1 MTHDSS
7 SSEAIS
13 PVNSQLPTSPYYE
26 GLEIGFFTLEGKDAE
41 DFLHRQLSN
50 EIRNLPVGSGVP
62 VCLLNREGRILLYF
76 TLWKTGT
83 GFSAIVPEQQRSQFI
98 SLLDRVI
105 FREEIRLTDQT
116 PEFCPLVIAGA
127 QAGEVLHKVGASSVP
142 EVFKSSQFNL
152 VDTKVKVYCMDWLI
166 DPCFLLVCPV
176 DETTQVKG
184 ELEAVGCVKSDLES
198 FHSYRIEKGSPWPG
212 YEVDETMIP
221 FECGL
226 GDAASLTKG
235 CYVGQEIIAR
245 IHNLGKPPRIL
256 RGLVFQ
262 GGTPPER
269 GVPVHHEK
277 VEVGKVLSASW
288 SRNLDQ
294 PIATTSIRVKY
305 SAAGTSVTVAG
316 ISAVVEEFPLINRA
330 SS

>member
-1 MTHDSS
+1 MTFDSS

-13 PVNSQLPTSPYYE
+13 SGTSQLPISQFFE
-26 GLEIGFFTLEGKDAE
+26 GLEIGFFELEGKDAE

-50 EIRNLPVGSGVP
+50 EIRNLKVGSGVP

-76 TLWKTGT
+76 TLWKTET
-83 GFSAIVPEQQRSQFI
+83 GYSAIVPEQQRSHFI
-98 SLLDRVI
+98 PLLDRVI
-105 FREEIRLTDQT
+105 FREEIRLTDRKL
-116 PEFCPLVIAGA
+116 EFCPLVIAGV

-142 EVFKSSQFNL
+142 GVFESSQFNL
-152 VDTKVKVYCMDWLI
+152 ANTSMKVCCMDWLV
-166 DPCFLLVCPV
+166 DPCFLLVCPA
-176 DETTQVKG
+176 DETTKVTG
-184 ELEAVGCVKSDLES
+184 ELQAVGCVKSDLES

-226 GDAASLTKG
+226 GDVASLTKG

-262 GGTPPER
+262 GSTPPER

-288 SRNLDQ
+288 SRNLDK

-305 SAAGTSVTVAG
+305 SAVGTTVTVG
-316 ISAVVEEFPLINRA
+316 GNSAVVEEFPLINRA